1 MKIIFL
7 TLLAIIAISI
17 QAADQEKKSP
27 ETLAAEGK

>member
-17 QAADQEKKSP
+17 QAADRGKKSL